1 MNLPEQLDTDSFRAA
16 WAEWLAY
23 RKERRLPNYKPTGE
37 KRTLSMLA
45 DMGHDNA
52 VASIG
57 QSIAQ
62 NWQGLFEPKGR
73 GGRAVNTRGAG
84 EFSGAF

>member
-1 MNLPEQLDTDSFRAA
+1 MNLPESLDTITFRSA
-16 WAEWLAY
+16 WQEWLAY

-37 KRTLSMLA
+37 RRTLSMLA
-45 DMGHDNA
+45 EMGHDNA

-62 NWQGLFEPKGR
+62 NWQGLFEVKGR
-73 GGRAVNTRGAG
+73 GGRVVNTKGAG